1 MLGLGSALVLA
12 ASGEEQK
19 AGPLALAVI
28 LVLAIA
34 CYFLFR
40 SMTRH
45 LRKVRTQFPTD
56 GPPPTAAAPSPP
68 DINAESDPAEPTA
81 PTPAPRDRPA
91 STDPPNS

>member
-1 MLGLGSALVLA
+1 MHAVGTALPLA
-12 ASGEEQK
+12 ASGEAQK

-45 LRKVRTQFPTD
+45 LRKVRTQFPVNPPAD
-56 GPPPTAAAPSPP
+56 PLAPPPGP
-68 DINAESDPAEPTA
+68 SDPEP
-81 PTPAPRDRPA
+81 PA
-91 STDPPNS
+91 STVTPGDSPTSTDRPDS